1 MVVKYRWFYVF
12 HHTVCALKS
21 VHCRMQLDSGKYPLS
36 DQTRQ
41 KCVLSDVLDW
51 IIVMRIT
58 IFAQAKK
65 SLLIHIVYVN
75 DTFQLDQVKQEE
87 LNLLKIY
94 GVQP

>member
-1 MVVKYRWFYVF
+1 MVVTYRRFYVF
-12 HHTVCALKS
+12 HQTVCTLKN
-21 VHCRMQLDSGKYPLS
+21 VHCMMQLDSGKYPLS

-58 IFAQAKK
+58 IFVQAKK

>member
-1 MVVKYRWFYVF
+1 M
-12 HHTVCALKS
+12 
-21 VHCRMQLDSGKYPLS
+21 MQLDSGKYPLS

-58 IFAQAKK
+58 IFVQAKK

-94 GVQP
+94 GVQPLHFIILS